1 MTNDLE
7 WWSESLGRIELQI
20 AREDAESAS
29 HPGPCDADVARLR
42 DVPYIREQLDRLPP
56 ALVAECLR
64 EYGAWDA
71 EELADHD
78 ANLDRLLW
86 IACGDILE
94 EVFMRES
101 EEE

>member
-1 MTNDLE
+1 MTNDFE
-7 WWSESLGRIELQI
+7 WWSEFLGRIELQI

-86 IACGDILE
+86 IACCDISE
-94 EVFMRES
+94 EVLMRDG